1 MLPFKG
7 TLPEQPNKIIEI
19 FNIIDG
25 IRLRKEKEET
35 ERQKNKAH
43 AQAVKK

>member
-1 MLPFKG
+1 LPD
-7 TLPEQPNKIIEI
+7 QPNKIIEI

-25 IRLRKEKEET
+25 IRMRKEKEET